1 MNGSGWRPTPAWV
14 RLVTLTA
21 MALVLAFA
29 SGHLELVVVAVP
41 LAVFAAAYRPP
52 PRDVEVT
59 VTCDEER
66 CFENDEVTVEVRV
79 QTPDPVDQIGV
90 ELVTADTVEAVPDR
104 PQLVAGTADA
114 TVRWRLTCSRW
125 ARYRLG
131 PVRVTL
137 LAAGRA
143 ASHTVTA
150 PGPELVVY
158 PVALRSQVGVVPER
172 LPRRAGEHPVGIRGR
187 GMEHIGVRPYVFGDR
202 TRQINWPVTTR
213 RGQLYVNEVAD
224 ERATDLVVVI
234 DALSDVGD
242 PPHSSLDRS
251 VRGAAGLAQG
261 YLRRHDRVGAVALGG
276 TMRWLRPGLGA
287 RHLYELIEAILDVR
301 TDPGVVDPSLDR
313 IPRPALPPGALA
325 VLFSPLLDRRVLPV
339 AADLRARGFPLVVV
353 DVLATEPRPNP
364 HVDAELAMRLW
375 RLERRALHDGLAETG
390 ALVVTDD
397 GTDVLD
403 AVLAPVRRIPAQRRP
418 R

>member
-1 MNGSGWRPTPAWV
+1 MTGSGWRPTPGWV
-14 RLVTLTA
+14 RLVSLTVL
-21 MALVLAFA
+21 ALVLAFA
-29 SGHLELVVVAVP
+29 TGHLELVVVATP
-41 LAVFAAAYRPP
+41 LAVLAAARRPP

-59 VTCDEER
+59 VTCDDER
-66 CFENDEVTVEVRV
+66 CFENDPVTVEVRV
-79 QTPDPVDQIGV
+79 RASTAVDQVGV
-90 ELVTADTVEAVPDR
+90 ELVADDASETDPRR
-104 PQLVAGTADA
+104 PHLVAGTADA
-114 TVRWRLTCSRW
+114 VVRWRLICTRW
-125 ARYRLG
+125 GRYRLG

-137 LAAGRA
+137 LASGRA
-143 ASHTVTA
+143 ASRTITL

-158 PVALRSQVGVVPER
+158 PVALRTQVGIVPER
-172 LPRRAGEHPVGIRGR
+172 LPRRAGEHPVAVRGQ

-242 PPHSSLDRS
+242 PPDTSLDRS

-287 RHLYELIEAILDVR
+287 RHLYELVEAILDVR
-301 TDPGVVDPSLDR
+301 GDPGVIDPSLDR
-313 IPRPALPPGALA
+313 IPRPALPPGALV

-353 DVLATEPRPNP
+353 DVLATDPAPGA
-364 HVDAELAMRLW
+364 HVDADLAMRLW
-375 RLERRALHDGLAETG
+375 RLERRALHDGLTETG

-397 GTDVLD
+397 GADVLD
-403 AVLAPVRRIPAQRRP
+403 AVLAPIRRIPAARSP

>member
-1 MNGSGWRPTPAWV
+1 MKSPDWRPTPGWV
-14 RLVTLTA
+14 RLVTLTVL
-21 MALVLAFA
+21 ALVLAFA
-29 SGHLELVVVAVP
+29 TGHLELVVVAAP
-41 LAVFAAAYRPP
+41 LAVLAAARRPS

-66 CFENDEVTVEVRV
+66 CFENDPVTVVVTVRASAA
-79 QTPDPVDQIGV
+79 VDQIGV
-90 ELVTADTVEAVPDR
+90 ELNAADATETDPDR
-104 PQLVAGTADA
+104 PQLMAGTAEA
-114 TVRWRLTCSRW
+114 VARWRLACTRW
-125 ARYRLG
+125 GRYRLG

-143 ASHTVTA
+143 ATRTITVL
-150 PGPELVVY
+150 GPELVVY
-158 PVALRSQVGVVPER
+158 PVALRSQVGMVPER
-172 LPRRAGEHPVGIRGR
+172 LPRRAGEHPVSVRGR

-234 DALSDVGD
+234 DALSDVGE
-242 PPHSSLDRS
+242 PPHTSLDRS

-287 RHLYELIEAILDVR
+287 RHLYQLVEAILDVR

-313 IPRPALPPGALA
+313 IPRPALPPGALV

-353 DVLATEPRPNP
+353 DVLATEPAPGA
-364 HVDAELAMRLW
+364 HVDADLAMRMW
-375 RLERRALHDGLAETG
+375 RLERRTLYDDLAETG

-403 AVLAPVRRIPAQRRP
+403 AVLAPVRRIPAQRSP